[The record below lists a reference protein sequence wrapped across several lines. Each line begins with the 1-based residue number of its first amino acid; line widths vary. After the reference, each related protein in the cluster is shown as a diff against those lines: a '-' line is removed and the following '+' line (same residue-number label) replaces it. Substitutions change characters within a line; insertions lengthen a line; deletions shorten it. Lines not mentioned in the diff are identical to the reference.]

1 MLIRNMPGPA
11 RPTVAAGMLSPV
23 NDRDK
28 LLEKLRRIEALFSG
42 GSTEG
47 ERAAAGEALGR
58 IQARLRDLERS
69 DPPIE
74 FRFTMSN
81 AWSRQ
86 LFVAL
91 LRRYGVRPY
100 RYYRQR
106 HTTVMARVSR
116 SFVDATLWPELEAL
130 DTALTEHLS
139 RVTEAIIAEAIAEDT
154 SEAEEVLGA
163 LGPRPDKR
171 KSRPKQASARSC
183 GLMGA
188 DSTRRS
194 LSM

>member
-1 MLIRNMPGPA
+1 MLC
-11 RPTVAAGMLSPV
+11 PV
-23 NDRDK
+23 NDRDR

-42 GSTEG
+42 GSTAG

-74 FRFTMSN
+74 FRFTMTN
-81 AWSRQ
+81 AWSRT

-100 RYYRQR
+100 RYHRQR

-116 SFVDATLWPELEAL
+116 AFVDETLWPEFVAL
-130 DTALTEHLS
+130 DTALTDHLS
-139 RVTEAIIAEAIAEDT
+139 LVTEAIIAEAIATDT

-163 LGPRPDKR
+163 LEAP
-171 KSRPKQASARSC
+171 
-183 GLMGA
+183 
-188 DSTRRS
+188 S
-194 LSM
+194 L

>member
-1 MLIRNMPGPA
+1 
-11 RPTVAAGMLSPV
+11 MLSPV

-69 DPPIE
+69 DPPVE

-100 RYYRQR
+100 RYHRQR
-106 HTTVMARVSR
+106 HTTVMALVSR
-116 SFVDATLWPELEAL
+116 SFVDETLWPEFEAL
-130 DTALTEHLS
+130 DAALTEHLS
-139 RVTEAIIAEAIAEDT
+139 RVTEAIIAEAIAKDT
-154 SEAEEVLGA
+154 SEAEEVLGVLEA
-163 LGPRPDKR
+163 PAG
-171 KSRPKQASARSC
+171 
-183 GLMGA
+183 
-188 DSTRRS
+188 
-194 LSM
+194 

>member
-1 MLIRNMPGPA
+1 MLP
-11 RPTVAAGMLSPV
+11 PV

-69 DPPIE
+69 DPPVE
-74 FRFTMSN
+74 YRFALAN
-81 AWSRQ
+81 AWSRT

-100 RYYRQR
+100 RYQRQR

-116 SFVDATLWPELEAL
+116 SFVDETLWPEFVAL
-130 DTALTEHLS
+130 DAALTEHLD
-139 RVTEAIIAEAIAEDT
+139 RVTEAIIAEAIAGDT
-154 SEAEEVLGA
+154 SEAEEVLGVLEVPA
-163 LGPRPDKR
+163 
-171 KSRPKQASARSC
+171 
-183 GLMGA
+183 
-188 DSTRRS
+188 
-194 LSM
+194 

>member
-1 MLIRNMPGPA
+1 MLC
-11 RPTVAAGMLSPV
+11 PV
-23 NDRDK
+23 NDRDR

-42 GSTEG
+42 GSTAG

-69 DPPIE
+69 DPPVE

-81 AWSRQ
+81 TWSRT

-100 RYYRQR
+100 RYHRQR

-116 SFVDATLWPELEAL
+116 AFVDETLWPEFVAL
-130 DTALTEHLS
+130 DTALTDHLS
-139 RVTEAIIAEAIAEDT
+139 LVTEAIIAEAIAEDT
-154 SEAEEVLGA
+154 SEAEEVVGVLEA
-163 LGPRPDKR
+163 PD
-171 KSRPKQASARSC
+171 
-183 GLMGA
+183 L
-188 DSTRRS
+188 
-194 LSM
+194 

>member
-1 MLIRNMPGPA
+1 MLC
-11 RPTVAAGMLSPV
+11 PV
-23 NDRDK
+23 NDRDR

-42 GSTEG
+42 GSTAG

-81 AWSRQ
+81 AWSRK

-100 RYYRQR
+100 RYHRQR

-116 SFVDATLWPELEAL
+116 AFVDETLWPEFVAL
-130 DTALTEHLS
+130 DTALTDHLS
-139 RVTEAIIAEAIAEDT
+139 LVTEAIIAEAIAEDT
-154 SEAEEVLGA
+154 SEAEEVVGVLEA
-163 LGPRPDKR
+163 PD
-171 KSRPKQASARSC
+171 
-183 GLMGA
+183 L
-188 DSTRRS
+188 
-194 LSM
+194 